1 MGQQP
6 EIVNPTHLTI
16 PQACQRA
23 GCGRSSLYL
32 ALGRGDVTAR
42 KLGTRVLVEVASLDS
57 WVNHL
62 PVWRPVIGTGT
73 ATA

>member
-1 MGQQP
+1 MGHQA
-6 EIVNPTHLTI
+6 ETIIPTHLTI

-42 KLGTRVLVEVASLDS
+42 KLGTRVLVEVASLDA
-57 WVNHL
+57 WVSHL
-62 PVWRPVIGTGT
+62 PVWRPVIGAGA